1 MKFFRATCVEFKRSI
16 KSVSFVLQILLLFA
30 MMCLNNIEVFS
41 GTHKHEGL
49 LSTISIG
56 LTGSYFSYLLLLLG
70 TISYGWSYCADH
82 NCGFEKEAV
91 TRVGPS
97 RYGVGKH
104 VATVCS
110 SILAASFSILL
121 FVLFQ
126 LARGVGMDDIMSGNE
141 YLELVKSHGIGPY
154 LCCRVIVTGLSCGF
168 AAALALVVSAY
179 CRNIYLSM
187 LAPLMFYLTMMSVFR
202 LNLIPIPELNPD
214 TILFG
219 RVYEEPMKAFW
230 WAIGYLS
237 ILILL
242 CGFCFEKRIRREYY
256 E

>member
-1 MKFFRATCVEFKRSI
+1 MQLFRATRVEFKRSI
-16 KSVSFVLQILLLFA
+16 KSVSFILQILLLFA

-41 GTHKHEGL
+41 GTQKAEGL

-56 LTGSYFSYLLLLLG
+56 LTNSDFSYLLLLLG
-70 TISYGWSYCADH
+70 TISFGWSYCADH

-91 TRVGPS
+91 TRVGLS

-104 VATVCS
+104 IAAVCS
-110 SILAASFSILL
+110 SILAADLSILL

-126 LARGVGMDDIMSGNE
+126 LARGVGMDDIISGNE
-141 YLELVKSHGIGPY
+141 YLGLVESHGIGAY

-168 AAALALVVSAY
+168 AAGLALVVSAY

-187 LAPLMFYLTMMSVFR
+187 LTPLMLYLTMLSVFR
-202 LNLIPIPELNPD
+202 LQLIPIPELNPD

-219 RVYEEPMKAFW
+219 RVYGEPMKAFW
-230 WAIGYLS
+230 WAMGYLS

-242 CGFCFEKRIRREYY
+242 CGVFFVKRIRREYY

>member
-1 MKFFRATCVEFKRSI
+1 MQFFRATRVEFKRSI

-41 GTHKHEGL
+41 GTHRAEGIL
-49 LSTISIG
+49 ETISIG
-56 LTGSYFSYLLLLLG
+56 LTDSSFSYLLLLLG

-91 TRVGPS
+91 TRVGLY

-104 VATVCS
+104 
-110 SILAASFSILL
+110 LAAVWSSVLAAVLSVLL

-126 LARGVGMDDIMSGNE
+126 LARGVGMDDIRSGNE
-141 YLELVKSHGIGPY
+141 YLGLVESNGIGAY

-168 AAALALVVSAY
+168 AAGLALVVSAY

-187 LAPLMFYLTMMSVFR
+187 LAPLLLYLTMLSVFR
-202 LNLIPIPELNPD
+202 LNLIPTPKLNPE
-214 TILFG
+214 TVIFG
-219 RVYEEPMKAFW
+219 RVYEEPMKSFW
-230 WAIGYLS
+230 WAMGYLS

-242 CGFCFEKRIRREYY
+242 CGFSFVKRIRREYY

>member
-1 MKFFRATCVEFKRSI
+1 MQLFRATRVEFKRSI
-16 KSVSFVLQILLLFA
+16 SSVSFVLQILLLFA

-41 GTHKHEGL
+41 GTHRSEGL
-49 LSTISIG
+49 LETISIG
-56 LTGSYFSYLLLLLG
+56 LTDSSFSYLLLLLG
-70 TISYGWSYCADH
+70 AISYAWSYCVDH

-91 TRVGPS
+91 ARIGPS

-104 VATVCS
+104 LAAVCS
-110 SILAASFSILL
+110 SILAAELSILL

-126 LARGVGMDDIMSGNE
+126 LARGEGMEYILSGNE
-141 YLELVKSHGIGPY
+141 YLGLVESHGMGTY
-154 LCCRVIVTGLSCGF
+154 LCCRMIVTGLSCGF
-168 AAALALVVSAY
+168 AAGLALAVSAY

-187 LAPLMFYLTMMSVFR
+187 LAPLMLYLTIVSVFR
-202 LNLIPIPELNPD
+202 LDLIPIPELNPD

-219 RVYEEPMKAFW
+219 RVYKEPMKAFW
-230 WAIGYLS
+230 WAMGYLS

-242 CGFCFEKRIRREYY
+242 CGFCFVRRIRREYY